1 METMSQSASSLVS
14 RVRSIMRP
22 KPGNLDTSSAR
33 SKERYRRAVLTGAS
47 ASLSKIIS
55 MATSILTV
63 RLTFQYLGA
72 ERYGM
77 WMTIT
82 SIVMMLGFA
91 DLGMSNGL
99 INIVAYAIGR
109 EDWRAARRA
118 IASAFWMLS
127 SVAAIAVLA
136 LAAAYPFIDT
146 SKLFNVHSSI
156 AVRESGPALFVF
168 FLCFAANLPL
178 GTVRSTQ
185 TGMQNAFV
193 NNIWGTAGTVASLIA
208 LLLAIHLHAGLPLLV
223 LSLAGP
229 PVLVS
234 LLNGVELFGL
244 SHPELLP
251 TPGAFSRESASRVF
265 RTGVMF
271 LLLQISFSVGMQTDN
286 VVIAQIMGAKS
297 VADYAVPARMFGM
310 INAFL
315 IMVSGAMW
323 PAYADAMA
331 RSDWPWIRKSFMRVV
346 GFGTAI
352 TVIATAFLVYF
363 GNKILAIW
371 VGPQMHASPT
381 LLAVF
386 AIQCI
391 LYAYLQPINF
401 LMNGI
406 GKLRVQ
412 VISGLVMAFLN
423 LALSIVFVK
432 LYGIVGAVL
441 GTVISQSLV
450 QVVPLT
456 AVTWRE
462 LKKLGQMPRVSEP
475 DKENA

>member
-1 METMSQSASSLVS
+1 M
-14 RVRSIMRP
+14 
-22 KPGNLDTSSAR
+22 
-33 SKERYRRAVLTGAS
+33 TGAS
-47 ASLSKIIS
+47 ASVSKVIS

-63 RLTFQYLGA
+63 RLTFRYLGA
-72 ERYGM
+72 ERYGL

-99 INIVAYAIGR
+99 INLVAFAIGR
-109 EDWRAARRA
+109 DDRSAARKA
-118 IASAFWMLS
+118 VASAFWLLS
-127 SVAAIAVLA
+127 TVAVAAVLVFV
-136 LAAAYPFIDT
+136 AAYPLINT
-146 SKLFNVHSSI
+146 SKLFNVHSLT
-156 AVRESGPALFVF
+156 AVRESGPALCVF

-193 NNIWGTAGTVASLIA
+193 NNMWGTIGTVASLLA

-223 LSLAGP
+223 LSLSGP
-229 PVLVS
+229 PVLAS
-234 LLNGVELFGL
+234 ILNGVELFGF

-265 RTGVMF
+265 RIGMMF
-271 LLLQISFSVGMQTDN
+271 FLLQISFSVGMQTDN
-286 VVIAQIMGAKS
+286 IVIAQFMGAKS

-331 RSDWPWIRKSFMRVV
+331 RSDWPWIRKSFLRVIA
-346 GFGTAI
+346 FGTAM

-363 GNKILAIW
+363 GNRILAMW
-371 VGPQMHASPT
+371 VGPQMHASAT

-386 AIQCI
+386 AVQCI

-406 GKLRVQ
+406 GQLRVQ
-412 VISGLVMAFLN
+412 VVSGLVMAFLN
-423 LALSIVFVK
+423 LALSIVLVK
-432 LYGIVGAVL
+432 RYGIVGAVL
-441 GTVISQSLV
+441 GTVISQALV
-450 QVVPLT
+450 QVIPLT

-462 LKKLGQMPRVSEP
+462 LKKLGQPPRENEP
-475 DKENA
+475 RSKRA